1 VDTPQLIE
9 LRGDVE
15 NPIIEL
21 TSTGEDGETMV
32 GIMRLVGTVDENNP
46 VFIDV
51 GTGRIYDAA
60 GANRYSML
68 SSGSLHHFQPGHN
81 HLQVSATNWSPYP
94 AQVYASWRDAL
105 S

>member
-1 VDTPQLIE
+1 
-9 LRGDVE
+9 
-15 NPIIEL
+15 
-21 TSTGEDGETMV
+21 
-32 GIMRLVGTVDENNP
+32 
-46 VFIDV
+46 
-51 GTGRIYDAA
+51 
-60 GANRYSML
+60 ML